1 MISLRKHI
9 DEHREAV
16 DEFALTAFRS
26 SLSAIAQCGR
36 RAVPPLGQDLS
47 RKIDQIQGDLQQPVS
62 SDALTAAT
70 RRAEAELAL
79 WADLAVRLHEDNERE
94 MREIVGAVANAAE
107 SLGRR
112 DEKYS
117 SQIGDLSVKLR
128 SIASLND
135 LAMIRRSIVESAA
148 ALKTCVEQMAEE
160 SRASVRELSKEVNQY
175 RNRLRESDRISMLD
189 PLTNLANR
197 RAFEGQL
204 QARIEGRA
212 MFSLLMI
219 DLNEFKSVNDRYG
232 HLAGDDLLRQFAAE
246 LSGQFSGDDLV
257 GRWGGDEFVVLTA
270 CDLKEAHAR
279 ADRIRHWA
287 MGEYKIKTG
296 TGAMVKVPLQGS
308 IGVAQWNGKEDGAKL
323 LARADAGSY
332 DAKGGLTKSGSK
344 RLKRGAA

>member
-1 MISLRKHI
+1 
-9 DEHREAV
+9 
-16 DEFALTAFRS
+16 
-26 SLSAIAQCGR
+26 
-36 RAVPPLGQDLS
+36 
-47 RKIDQIQGDLQQPVS
+47 
-62 SDALTAAT
+62 
-70 RRAEAELAL
+70 
-79 WADLAVRLHEDNERE
+79 
-94 MREIVGAVANAAE
+94 
-107 SLGRR
+107 
-112 DEKYS
+112 
-117 SQIGDLSVKLR
+117 
-128 SIASLND
+128 
-135 LAMIRRSIVESAA
+135 VESAA

-175 RNRLRESDRISMLD
+175 RNRLRESERISMLD

-212 MFSLLMI
+212 VFSLLMI

-232 HLAGDDLLRQFAAE
+232 HMAGDDLLRQFAAE

-270 CDLKEAHAR
+270 CDLKEARAR
-279 ADRIRHWA
+279 AERIRHWA
-287 MGEYKIKTG
+287 MGEYKIKAG
-296 TGAMVKVPLQGS
+296 TGAVVKVPLQGS

-332 DAKGGLTKSGSK
+332 DAKGGFTRSSSK